1 VRRGRLG
8 QGLTWV
14 YVTGVLALLYVPI
27 LPPLLTSVSP
37 TGRNPSLT
45 GLTLEWYGTLGQ
57 NPMLTGSIATSIE
70 VALMTGLITPVLA
83 LLAAMAVREL
93 RVPRLVLMLMILPLF
108 IPGVSMGLS
117 TAFFFSQLGLPPSML
132 SVTLVNILW
141 ALPFAFL
148 IVLTAMAGFD
158 PVYMEAAY
166 VHGANRWRAFI
177 DVELPLIRPGVM
189 GSAVFSVIL
198 SFNETVRTTL
208 VQGPLNTVQT
218 YIWSQFLQ
226 VGLSPQIYV
235 LMSIMIGLTLILV
248 FGLLVFATRR

>member
-1 VRRGRLG
+1 
-8 QGLTWV
+8 
-14 YVTGVLALLYVPI
+14 
-27 LPPLLTSVSP
+27 
-37 TGRNPSLT
+37 
-45 GLTLEWYGTLGQ
+45 
-57 NPMLTGSIATSIE
+57 
-70 VALMTGLITPVLA
+70 
-83 LLAAMAVREL
+83 
-93 RVPRLVLMLMILPLF
+93 
-108 IPGVSMGLS
+108 MGLS

-218 YIWSQFLQ
+218 LVQGPLNTVQTYIWSQFLQ